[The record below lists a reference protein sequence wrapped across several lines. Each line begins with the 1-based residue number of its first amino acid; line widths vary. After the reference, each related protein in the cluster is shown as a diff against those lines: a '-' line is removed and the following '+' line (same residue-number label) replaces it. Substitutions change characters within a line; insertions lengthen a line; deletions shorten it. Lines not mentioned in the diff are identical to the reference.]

1 MSNQLTKVDLGET
14 AKGPEMQLVDASQSI
29 SDGTMTIPPLP
40 PVKMEWLLRMEHGAG
55 LDVSLVTAPT
65 HAGTH
70 VDAPSHAIPGAATI
84 DEVPLDRFIR
94 PASIVEVH
102 TDSDGEI
109 TGDQLH
115 VACGKEIQP
124 GDGLIIAT
132 GFGKLF
138 GTEKYLDHPAL
149 GLSAVDWILDRGVS
163 IIGVDLIT
171 VDAAVRRRPEGFA
184 YPIHRGLL
192 GNDVLIIE
200 NLSDLRQHAGRC
212 RLHALPLNY
221 AGRDGAPARVVLEV

>member
-1 MSNQLTKVDLGET
+1 MPLI
-14 AKGPEMQLVDASQSI
+14 DASQPLR
-29 SDGTMTIPPLP
+29 DGTMTIPPLP

-70 VDAPSHAIPGAATI
+70 VDAPSHAIPGALTI

-94 PASIVEVH
+94 PALIAPVSVEH
-102 TDSDGEI
+102 SGEI
-109 TGDQLH
+109 TAEHLH
-115 VACGKEIQP
+115 AACGDAIGP
-124 GDGLIIAT
+124 GDGLVIAT
-132 GFGKLF
+132 GFGQKF
-138 GTEKYLDHPAL
+138 GTEDYLDHPAL
-149 GLSAVDWILDRGVS
+149 AMSAVDWILDRGVS

-171 VDAAVRRRPEGFA
+171 VDAAVKRRPEGFA

-200 NLSDLRQHAGRC
+200 NLADVRQHAGRC